1 MPELLREIMVP
12 GGHGRAFPAE
22 TGVLIAIVDI
32 KGQQALDF
40 VALAADDRN
49 EALSTVETRRALC
62 SLYVKVGDVLVSS
75 RGTPML
81 EIVEDSIGVHDYS
94 VPACDPTRYAVDFG
108 CPGHRNCLDNMF
120 GALQAFGLTSPLQV
134 PEPFNFFQNSP
145 VVEGGRTGVVDPP
158 SQAGDRIVLRALM
171 NLVCAV
177 SSCPQD
183 IIPGNGLVP
192 TELLVRVERAE
203 A

>member
-1 MPELLREIMVP
+1 MPELVNEVMVP
-12 GGHGRAFPAE
+12 GGHGRAVVAE
-22 TGVLIAIVDI
+22 AGDLITIIDV

-40 VALAADDRN
+40 VALAARDLD
-49 EALSTVETRRALC
+49 EALSGVETRRALR
-62 SLYVKVGDVLVSS
+62 SLYVKVGDILVSS
-75 RGTPML
+75 RGRPML

-94 VPACDPTRYAVDFG
+94 IPACDPTRYAVDFG

-120 GALQAFGLTSPLQV
+120 EPLQAFGLTSPLQI

-158 SQAGDRIVLRALM
+158 SGAGDRILLRALM

-192 TELLVRVERAE
+192 TELLI
-203 A
+203 